1 MTICKNYHQFFSK
14 PLFVGAVV
22 LFLTAPVALLAQQ
35 AIPAMPTTA
44 QPSDTVGSMPT
55 PGQQSSGTQGNTV
68 PVDFAAP
75 GLSLSGAGAAAPANT
90 DTGPSSDDIQAA
102 RTKAFDALTLT
113 TLPMSSEQIRKLRGL
128 FAQSQRAA
136 SAYPVAPPKAIISS
150 QSVSLE
156 PGATPP
162 IIRLGQG
169 FVTSV
174 LFIDS
179 TGAPWPIQAYDIGN
193 PNAYNISWD
202 KTSNIL
208 MMQSVTQFTMGN
220 LAIQLRGLSTPIMI
234 TIVPGQ
240 PVVDY
245 RLEMRVQGLGPNAQP
260 QMLNSLPDAAD
271 SSLMNLLDGVA
282 PPKAKPLSIPNSNSQ
297 AWLMGKNKIY
307 LRTRLTLLSP
317 AWISK
322 MTSADGMNAYEIP
335 KTPSLL
341 VSNQGQISNLLI
353 EGF

>member
-1 MTICKNYHQFFSK
+1 MAISK
-14 PLFVGAVV
+14 KWYGVRRLIIG
-22 LFLTAPVALLAQQ
+22 LGALLSTSAVSAQQ
-35 AIPAMPTTA
+35 ASQPMSDSVPTI
-44 QPSDTVGSMPT
+44 
-55 PGQQSSGTQGNTV
+55 NN
-68 PVDFAAP
+68 AAP
-75 GLSLSGAGAAAPANT
+75 QTGTGNYPLPNPTSAPQALPAPV
-90 DTGPSSDDIQAA
+90 DTGPSAEDIQQA
-102 RTKAFDALTLT
+102 RDKAFDTMTMSA
-113 TLPMSSEQIRKLRGL
+113 LPMTSDQIRKLRGM

-136 SAYPVAPPKAIISS
+136 SAYPSAPPKAIISS
-150 QSVSLE
+150 QMVSLE

-162 IIRLGQG
+162 VIRLGQG
-169 FVTSV
+169 FVSSV
-174 LFIDS
+174 MFVDS
-179 TGAPWPIQAYDIGN
+179 TGAPWPIQSYDIGN
-193 PNAYNISWD
+193 PNAYNIQWD
-202 KTSNIL
+202 KVSNIL

-220 LAIQLRGLSTPIMI
+220 LAVLLKGLNTPIMI

-245 RLEMRVQGLGPNAQP
+245 RLEMRVQGLGPNAKP
-260 QMLNSLPDAAD
+260 QVSTGLPDGAN

-282 PPKAKPLSIPNSNSQ
+282 PAKAKQLSIPNSSSQ
-297 AWLMGKNKIY
+297 AWLVGKDKIY

-341 VSNQGQISNLLI
+341 VSNQGQIYNLPI

>member
-1 MTICKNYHQFFSK
+1 MMICKK
-14 PLFVGAVV
+14 TVV
-22 LFLTAPVALLAQQ
+22 CFLSGLCIGWLCWMASVTATAQQ
-35 AIPAMPTTA
+35 APQASLDSVQAATQPTVSSGQSINA
-44 QPSDTVGSMPT
+44 NNFPMPT
-55 PGQQSSGTQGNTV
+55 PTTPQ
-68 PVDFAAP
+68 AP
-75 GLSLSGAGAAAPANT
+75 AAPAVPLSPPV
-90 DTGPSSDDIQAA
+90 DTGPSSYDIQQA
-102 RTKAFDALTLT
+102 RDKAFDSLTLNA
-113 TLPMSSEQIRKLRGL
+113 LPMTSDQIRKLRGL

-150 QSVSLE
+150 QMVSLE

-174 LFIDS
+174 LFVDS
-179 TGAPWPIQAYDIGN
+179 SGAAWPIQAYDVGN
-193 PNAYNISWD
+193 PTAYNIQWD
-202 KTSNIL
+202 KVSNIL

-220 LAIQLRGLSTPIMI
+220 LAIQLKGLSTPIMI

-245 RLEMRVQGLGPNAQP
+245 RLEMRVQGLGPNAKTQS
-260 QMLNSLPDAAD
+260 LNESLPDGAN

-282 PPKAKPLSIPNSNSQ
+282 PPKAKQLSIPNSNSQ
-297 AWLMGKNKIY
+297 AWLVAKDKIY

-317 AWISK
+317 AWLSK

-341 VSNQGQISNLLI
+341 VSNQGQIYNLLI

>member
-1 MTICKNYHQFFSK
+1 MTICKNYCQSFSK
-14 PLFVGAVV
+14 AFLAAAV
-22 LFLTAPVALLAQQ
+22 LFCGAAPLNLSAQQ
-35 AIPAMPTTA
+35 AIQPMPTSS
-44 QPSDTVGSMPT
+44 PSATTGSMPNST
-55 PGQQSSGTQGNTV
+55 SGNTV
-68 PVDFAAP
+68 PVDFATQAATQSAP
-75 GLSLSGAGAAAPANT
+75 LAPPT
-90 DTGPSSDDIQAA
+90 DTGPSSDDIQTA

-113 TLPMSSEQIRKLRGL
+113 TLPMTSEQITKLRGL

-136 SAYPVAPPKAIISS
+136 SAYPTAPPKAIISS
-150 QSVSLE
+150 QTVSLE

-220 LAIQLRGLSTPIMI
+220 LAIQLKGLSTPIMI

-260 QMLNSLPDAAD
+260 QVTNGLPDAANG
-271 SSLMNLLDGVA
+271 SLMNLLDGVA
-282 PPKAKPLSIPNSNSQ
+282 PPKAKPLTIPNSNSQ
-297 AWLMGKNKIY
+297 AWLMGKDKIY

-341 VSNQGQISNLLI
+341 VSNQGQIYNLLI